1 MVGWWIMSRI
11 VDIEDYREMF
21 SNDSRIR
28 EVQMVEPNEVHDND
42 RGEGSSQDL
51 DEDYKPSLTQLR
63 DEACSTAVEHGFIDA
78 TPLEE
83 IALMHTELSEA
94 IEDFRKG
101 MSLNDFVYLDKAND
115 VTTVTYDPK
124 LKPIGIPSEMA
135 DVIIRVL
142 DFCGKHR
149 IDIERAVLEKMAYNK
164 TRPFK
169 HGGKKI

>member
-1 MVGWWIMSRI
+1 MTHSGSTEGDEFEYDQNRI
-11 VDIEDYREMF
+11 THF
-21 SNDSRIR
+21 SKDRPKTLTELR
-28 EVQMVEPNEVHDND
+28 NEA
-42 RGEGSSQDL
+42 
-51 DEDYKPSLTQLR
+51 Y
-63 DEACSTAVEHGFIDA
+63 ATAVEHGFIDA

-83 IALMHTELSEA
+83 IVLMHTELSEA
-94 IEDFRKG
+94 VEDFRNG
-101 MSLNDFVYLDKAND
+101 MSLNDFAYLDKTND
-115 VTTVTYDPK
+115 VTTVIYDPK